1 MKRQIDMEA
10 LLSPISDENP
20 SGVDLRY
27 TGVYEQIKEARRFD
41 DPLDQGEWKTGLKT
55 ADWEKVI
62 SLAVAALSE
71 QTKDIQIAAW
81 LTEALTI
88 TEGFEGLR
96 QGLAV
101 MNGLLETFWESLYP
115 QIEEGDL
122 EYRIAPLEFMNE
134 KLWTIIKQV
143 PVTDPGRTSGYSWL
157 KWQESRDVGY
167 EADSRNKYG
176 DVDEGKKTKRDQKI
190 QEGRLTAEEFDSAV
204 AASTPASYAFL
215 AEGLAASME
224 AFAKLD
230 GLVDEKFG
238 SEAPRLAELGKAIE
252 DCGQLVQRML
262 KEKGGAAGAERRPA
276 EPVPRPAPAVVRP
289 DEIAPEGE
297 SEPEE
302 VELPETSV
310 HPRPAARPAVS
321 GAAPNP
327 LQDASGWEQQLWET
341 ATRTMQA
348 GGFTKALESLL
359 EASLVAPSI
368 RERNRCKLLL
378 GKLCLNA
385 ERPDLARP
393 ILEQL
398 HVVVEQLQ
406 LEQWESPVWIAD
418 VIGSLYQCLT
428 SGEPSDDDYSR
439 AQILFQKLCTI
450 DITKAMAYRKQ

>member
-27 TGVYEQIKEARRFD
+27 TDVYEQIKEARRFD

-62 SLAVAALSE
+62 SLSVAALSE

-88 TEGFEGLR
+88 TEGFEGLG

-101 MNGLLETFWESLYP
+101 TSGLIETFWESLYP
-115 QIEEGDL
+115 RIEEGDL

-134 KLWTIIKQV
+134 KLWTVIKQV
-143 PVTDPGRTSGYSWL
+143 PVTDPGRTPWYSWL

-176 DVDEGKKTKRDQKI
+176 DVDEGKKGRRDEKI
-190 QEGRLTAEEFDSAV
+190 REGRLTAEEFDSAV
-204 AASTPASYAFL
+204 AASTPASYALL
-215 AEGLAASME
+215 AESLAASME

-252 DCGQLVQRML
+252 DCGQLVQRIL
-262 KEKGGAAGAERRPA
+262 KEKGGLAGVEQRPA
-276 EPVPRPAPAVVRP
+276 EPAADRP
-289 DEIAPEGE
+289 DGVALEGE

-302 VELPETSV
+302 VESPETSV

-341 ATRTMQA
+341 ATGTMRA

-398 HVVVEQLQ
+398 HAAVEQLQ

-428 SGEPSDDDYSR
+428 SGEPSDEDHGR